1 MIGPFNH
8 IGICCC
14 CCCCN
19 WLVNEMK
26 DKVQSGMKELILIV
40 SFFGLYRSNKGRT
53 VFVCLCTETEIIG
66 VKERIPNLKLKD
78 SKREREK
85 ADRYQ

>member
-1 MIGPFNH
+1 MKEKKNLVSCTEFMIGPFNH
-8 IGICCC
+8 IGI
-14 CCCCN
+14 CCCN

-53 VFVCLCTETEIIG
+53 VLVC
-66 VKERIPNLKLKD
+66 VQKQK
-78 SKREREK
+78 
-85 ADRYQ
+85 